1 MHRRHFLHLALMT
14 AAAPASLAAPQP
26 ARIVLP
32 FAAGGPADA
41 LARVMAEHM
50 SESLG
55 APVVVENKPGAA
67 GRLGVQAVKMAR
79 ADGTTLLFTPIAP
92 MVVYPHVYKSLGYDP
107 FEDFRPVAQITTFD
121 FGVAVSP
128 AVPATSLAEL
138 VAWLQ
143 RNPKQASFGSPGAG
157 TLPHLFGALFG
168 RSAGLD
174 LQHVA
179 YKGMGDLL
187 PDLMSGQ
194 IPMMFLSTDAVLQVH
209 RTGRVRALATSGI
222 ERSPVLPDVPTFR
235 EAGYPIEG
243 SGWHGFFVQAKTPDE
258 VVEILNKAIVSA
270 TRKPEA
276 AERIRGLGLRPT
288 GTSAQEFA
296 SIQRRDS
303 EFWAK
308 AVKAA
313 GFTAEE

>member
-243 SGWHGFFVQAKTPDE
+243 SGWHGFFVPAKTPDE